1 MSDKEAALADPKAW
15 KAVLDKKTNRYYYY
29 NKATQ
34 TTQWN
39 EPEALKAQRKKSP
52 WVTRR
57 IQNKIRL
64 RLNLPIVMSQRS
76 RVDPKTG
83 RTYYYNKQTKEVSW
97 EKPEGFD
104 GVPGMTKTHTTGSEG
119 S

>member
-15 KAVLDKKTNRYYYY
+15 KAVLDKKTNRNY
-29 NKATQ
+29 NYNRVTQ
-34 TTQWN
+34 TTKWN
-39 EPEALKAQRKKSP
+39 KPEALNAQRKKSP
-52 WVTRR
+52 W
-57 IQNKIRL
+57 
-64 RLNLPIVMSQRS
+64 RS
-76 RVDPKTG
+76 RVDPKTR

-97 EKPEGFD
+97 GKPEGFD